1 MGNPAIQIHGD
12 KTQLDQITD
21 NNIFDR
27 QVKHIPH
34 GGGIRGCASFDSY
47 GFQLFSNP

>member
-1 MGNPAIQIHGD
+1 MVIDGD

-27 QVKHIPH
+27 QVKHISP
-34 GGGIRGCASFDSY
+34 GGGIKNCASFNSN
-47 GFQLFSNP
+47 GFQLLSNP